1 VRHVLLANRAAAP
14 SQPELAAA
22 AVGEDVP
29 QITNTGVLLS
39 VWCVRLLSTVAVRA
53 AIAAAAALRDGRL
66 GLCLSS
72 HLASEAQRPLCM
84 RFSDSERVRDSR
96 TIQQA
101 WSSELLEIAASNMQ
115 GGRVVSKKCCVGK
128 VRLRRAE
135 ARTGGRD
142 KLATVRVPIVPLA
155 YGTTIRP
162 SDCISE
168 NAPGPVGAYCCDG
181 SRGMIGRWRAPPM
194 VVRAPRAPLES
205 RAPALLLRC
214 EQRVASSAKAWRVR

>member
-1 VRHVLLANRAAAP
+1 M
-14 SQPELAAA
+14 
-22 AVGEDVP
+22 
-29 QITNTGVLLS
+29 
-39 VWCVRLLSTVAVRA
+39 STVAVRA

-168 NAPGPVGAYCCDG
+168 NAPGPVGACVLQRDWG
-181 SRGMIGRWRAPPM
+181 GLIGRWRAPPM